1 MNQIKQLIHRL
12 RQYARPQHHKEQIV
26 ENNSTPIFYTEE
38 QLMARLKFFIGICL
52 ALTLFGIVFV
62 VLYSLIFVTQ
72 PLNAISPIDQK
83 FFELIVPIATFLTGT
98 LSGIMLAGGDK
109 DAQKQALTAAN
120 KGWDKPPSPTIPTSG
135 GFGNGPTNFSSGGS
149 STFGAPSAGGFGTTS
164 PGFGAVPPV
173 TNSWGSQ
180 PLGGG
185 GGFGSPSAGSTNFGG
200 GFDNQPASITTT
212 ASGKKIVPQQDFP
225 EI

>member
-1 MNQIKQLIHRL
+1 M
-12 RQYARPQHHKEQIV
+12 
-26 ENNSTPIFYTEE
+26 ENNNVMYTEE

-52 ALTLFGIVFV
+52 SLTLFGIVFV

-98 LSGIMLAGGDK
+98 LSGIMLAGNDK

-120 KGWDKPPSPTIPTSG
+120 KGWDRPPTPIAPTPSTPPSS
-135 GFGNGPTNFSSGGS
+135 
-149 STFGAPSAGGFGTTS
+149 
-164 PGFGAVPPV
+164 
-173 TNSWGSQ
+173 
-180 PLGGG
+180 
-185 GGFGSPSAGSTNFGG
+185 FGG
-200 GFDNQPASITTT
+200 GFSAPSSFSAPAAAAFTPQVVTGFG
-212 ASGKKIVPQQDFP
+212 GKPAPTPAPQP